1 MQLHPGITGTADKWK
16 WSRMKQEN
24 GGRRTYNRIKK
35 CLRTQAGM
43 TLTEMLAAVLIL
55 SMTAVAM
62 AGGVVAV
69 KDAYR
74 KTSEKAEAQQ
84 VLASTAELI
93 TDFLSDASEV
103 RSAQVETDGPEFF
116 SAETGSWMR
125 LGAVPYRAASGTQEA
140 NKNHAGICKI
150 FVDDGGSQ
158 TASVPLLSDGGMAGL
173 FYTDF
178 DTAGYTYADGC
189 FTVKNIRVYYKQD
202 AGNPDRTPVAELDS
216 LTVRAVN
223 LEGKDE

>member
-1 MQLHPGITGTADKWK
+1 
-16 WSRMKQEN
+16 MKQQ
-24 GGRRTYNRIKK
+24 GCGRRTYNRIKK

-55 SMTAVAM
+55 SMTAVTM

-84 VLASTAELI
+84 VLATTAELI
-93 TDFLSDASEV
+93 TDFFSDASEV
-103 RSAQVETDGPEFF
+103 RNAQAETDGPEFF
-116 SAETGSWMR
+116 SEETGSWMR
-125 LGAVPYRAASGTQEA
+125 LEAVPYKAASGTQEE
-140 NKNHAGICKI
+140 NKNQSGICKVFI
-150 FVDDGGSQ
+150 DDNGTQ
-158 TASVPLLSDGGMAGL
+158 TASIPLLSDGAMAGL

-178 DTAGYTYADGC
+178 DTASYSYADGC
-189 FTVKNIRVYYKQD
+189 FTVKNISVYYKQD
-202 AGNPDRTPVAELDS
+202 ADNPDRAPVARLDC

-223 LEGKDE
+223 LEGKDK